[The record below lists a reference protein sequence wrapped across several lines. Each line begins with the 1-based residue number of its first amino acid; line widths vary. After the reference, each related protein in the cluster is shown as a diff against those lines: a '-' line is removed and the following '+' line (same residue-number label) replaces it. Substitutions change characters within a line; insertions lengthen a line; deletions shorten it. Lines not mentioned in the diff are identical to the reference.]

1 MNLHD
6 VWQVSFDFLPDKR
19 ISVEPVE
26 ENISTDAGL
35 LIFRQWDQ
43 KLGFTEGFSQQLDDR
58 RCDPDHSLLEMVR
71 SRVFGILAGYE
82 DQNDHDVLRSDAVFK
97 LLANRLPDDDDL
109 ASQPTIS
116 RFENNVSAQSLL

>member
-1 MNLHD
+1 
-6 VWQVSFDFLPDKR
+6 
-19 ISVEPVE
+19 VEPVQ

-43 KLGFTEGFSQQLDDR
+43 KLGFTEGFAQQLDDG
-58 RCDPDHSLLEMVR
+58 RCDPDHSILEMVR

-82 DQNDHDVLRSDAVFK
+82 DQNDHDALRSDAIFK

-116 RFENNVSAQSLL
+116 RFENNVSA